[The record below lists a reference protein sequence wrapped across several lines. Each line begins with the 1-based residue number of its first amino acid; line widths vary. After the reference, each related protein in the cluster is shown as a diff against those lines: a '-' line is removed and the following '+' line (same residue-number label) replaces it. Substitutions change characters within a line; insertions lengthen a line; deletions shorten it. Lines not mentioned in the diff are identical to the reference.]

1 MVKPKILIIDDEE
14 DFLYLLKTKLEID
27 GYDVVT
33 AINGQEGVE
42 KAKTCKVNII
52 VCDLKMPKKDG
63 LQVLKE
69 VKANTNIKAP
79 FIMLTGVDD
88 FANTQKA
95 YEDKA
100 DFYVTKPVE
109 FADLLKN
116 IRLLLDLAK
125 RSTE

>member
-1 MVKPKILIIDDEE
+1 MAKPKILIIDDEE
-14 DFLYLLKTKLEID
+14 DFLYLFKTKLEID

-42 KAKTCKVNII
+42 KAKACKVNII

-88 FANTQKA
+88 FAKTQKA